1 MSNVKIKRK
10 SVKSSVPKDTMTLRK
25 LEPINLLKHKTDN
38 GKSVLKALQQR
49 KTIREISDKKLSLQ
63 TLSNLLWAACG
74 VNRKKGP
81 FGIPG
86 RTAAYSK
93 QLAGN

>member
-1 MSNVKIKRK
+1 MSAKKVKNK
-10 SVKSSVPKDTMTLRK
+10 SARDSTPVDERSEEDVF
-25 LEPINLLKHKTDN
+25 PIILLKPKLQK
-38 GKSVLKALQQR
+38 GKSVLKALKRR

-63 TLSNLLWAACG
+63 TLSNLLWAASG

-86 RTAAYSK
+86 RTAARARS
-93 QLAGN
+93 